1 MFKSL
6 FANDSLRVVAKA
18 KKTETRGRK
27 TLSKRQKVL
36 NLLSKGGSVTWKT
49 LRNRFDLVSPR
60 ALVDTLRAEGNMIY
74 VNKTAKRAGRKTLS
88 KRQKVLN
95 LLSKGE
101 SVTWKTLR
109 NRFDLVSPRALVD
122 TLRAE
127 GNMIYVNQTAKGT
140 SYRMGTPTKAIIAA
154 GIKKLYGTPFAYKNA

>member
-18 KKTETRGRK
+18 KKTETR
-27 TLSKRQKVL
+27 
-36 NLLSKGGSVTWKT
+36 
-49 LRNRFDLVSPR
+49 
-60 ALVDTLRAEGNMIY
+60 
-74 VNKTAKRAGRKTLS
+74 GRKTLS

-127 GNMIYVNQTAKGT
+127 GNMIYVNKTAKGT
-140 SYRMGTPTKAIIAA
+140 SYRMGVPTKAIIAA
-154 GIKKLYGTPFAYKNA
+154 GIKKLYGTKYAYNNA